1 MGNCENG
8 EGSRAAEG
16 SDSVMRRGGE
26 QSAIGLRTKLIG
38 LLTAVLV
45 VISAVFLVFTYDD
58 QARRAETDLLE
69 KSRVLVTEMDA
80 VWDFISLNQSV
91 INYTA
96 AGDYDYKG
104 LHCAIAGKSVAA
116 LFSEKSDYS
125 IRFTNLNP
133 RNIYNTPDAYEA
145 AAIEGF
151 LAEGG
156 PDEAW
161 GFETEEDQQVFRYVR
176 AMDVSEDCIEC
187 HGEPAGEIDAT
198 GYPKEG
204 WKAGDVA
211 GAVSVVV
218 PADTALSN
226 MRDAVVANMLF
237 FLAVVASMALII
249 YIVISRLITEPL
261 TALRSS
267 FSRVAGG
274 DAGSAAA
281 AGCPPTLSGLPGE
294 GALARADRG
303 VLYSSREVDGLIEQ
317 YHSMARRL
325 EELYGSLE
333 SQVAERTD
341 QLSRANAEL
350 ERQRRR
356 MEEIN
361 ERLARD
367 NQYKSDFLA
376 IVSHE
381 LRTPL
386 TSILAFADLLA
397 ASIDPDNAE
406 AARQL
411 EEIDKN
417 GAILL
422 EMVDNVL
429 ECARIQAGS
438 ETLNVELVDL
448 SDLVG
453 MVESAMEPVARKKD
467 VAFSMRVDPDVPLIM
482 GDWEKLRRVL
492 ANLTS
497 NAVKFTEPGG
507 AVTVRVRAEAACPA
521 GMAAAPGKGR
531 AVASGE
537 GRTAASGGG
546 RAVVLEVADTGIGIP
561 AEAQELIFERFRQE
575 NMSTVR
581 RYGGSGLG
589 LSLVKDLVAMMGGA
603 VSVESEPGRGSR
615 FSVVLPLEEEDV
627 HD

>member
-1 MGNCENG
+1 ML
-8 EGSRAAEG
+8 RDAKQ
-16 SDSVMRRGGE
+16 VKV
-26 QSAIGLRTKLIG
+26 GLRTKLIG
-38 LLTAVLV
+38 LLSAVLV
-45 VISAVFLVFTYDD
+45 LLSAVFLLFTYDD
-58 QARRAETDLLE
+58 QSRRAETDLLE

-80 VWDFISLNQSV
+80 MWDFISLNQNV

-96 AGDYDYKG
+96 DGEYDCKG

-145 AAIEGF
+145 AAIESF
-151 LAEGG
+151 LADGG
-156 PDEAW
+156 TDEAW
-161 GFETEEDQQVFRYVR
+161 GYETEDGQPVFRYVR
-176 AMDVSEDCIEC
+176 AMDVSDNCIEC
-187 HGEPAGEIDAT
+187 HGTPAGEIDAT

-204 WKAGDVA
+204 WSTGDVA

-218 PADTALSN
+218 PANATLEA
-226 MRDAVVANMLF
+226 MRDAIVGNMVF
-237 FLAVVASMALII
+237 FLAVVAAMALII
-249 YIVISRLITEPL
+249 YVVISRLITEPL
-261 TALRSS
+261 TELQSS
-267 FSRVAGG
+267 FSRVAG
-274 DAGSAAA
+274 AAA
-281 AGCPPTLSGLPGE
+281 PADSGADGEGEGRPAAALQGLPVRGT
-294 GALARADRG
+294 LAAADRG
-303 VLYSSREVDGLIEQ
+303 VLYSSREIDGLIEQ

-333 SQVAERTD
+333 SQVAERTE

-356 MEEIN
+356 VEEIN
-361 ERLARD
+361 EQLSRD

-397 ASIDPDNAE
+397 QSIDPADRQ

-438 ETLNVELVDL
+438 ETLNLELIDL
-448 SDLVG
+448 NDVVG
-453 MVESAMEPVARKKD
+453 MVDSATAPVAAKKG
-467 VAFSMRVDPDVPLIM
+467 VAFETRVDYDVPLIM
-482 GDWEKLRRVL
+482 GDWEKMRRVL

-497 NAVKFTEPGG
+497 NAVKFTDAGG
-507 AVTVRVRAEAACPA
+507 RVSVRVRRGRMPDGGPEAAT
-521 GMAAAPGKGR
+521 MAAGTGPGGP
-531 AVASGE
+531 
-537 GRTAASGGG
+537 
-546 RAVVLEVADTGIGIP
+546 AVVVEVADTGIGIP
-561 AEAQELIFERFRQE
+561 PEAQRLIFERFRQE

-589 LSLVKDLVAMMGGA
+589 LSLVKDLVAMMGGT
-603 VSVESEPGRGSR
+603 VSVESEPGAGSV
-615 FSVVLPLEEEDV
+615 FTVAIPVDEEDI

>member
-274 DAGSAAA
+274 DAGAAAA

-429 ECARIQAGS
+429 ECAHSGRLGDAECGTDRS
-438 ETLNVELVDL
+438 ERF
-448 SDLVG
+448 G
-453 MVESAMEPVARKKD
+453 GYGGIGHGA
-467 VAFSMRVDPDVPLIM
+467 
-482 GDWEKLRRVL
+482 
-492 ANLTS
+492 
-497 NAVKFTEPGG
+497 GG
-507 AVTVRVRAEAACPA
+507 AQEGRGLLHARRSGCAAYHGRLGEAAPCAREPDEQRREVHRA
-521 GMAAAPGKGR
+521 RRRGYGARARRGGLPGRDGR
-531 AVASGE
+531 RTRQGSR
-537 GRTAASGGG
+537 GRIRRGANRCVG
-546 RAVVLEVADTGIGIP
+546 RGP
-561 AEAQELIFERFRQE
+561 R
-575 NMSTVR
+575 
-581 RYGGSGLG
+581 
-589 LSLVKDLVAMMGGA
+589 GGA
-603 VSVESEPGRGSR
+603 RGG
-615 FSVVLPLEEEDV
+615 
-627 HD
+627 

>member
-274 DAGSAAA
+274 DAGAAAA

-386 TSILAFADLLA
+386 TSILAFVDLWE
-397 ASIDPDNAE
+397 ASGEQHSRESRECFEKIK
-406 AARQL
+406 RQSHV
-411 EEIDKN
+411 
-417 GAILL
+417 LL
-422 EMVDNVL
+422 EMVNNVL
-429 ECARIQAGS
+429 DMVR
-438 ETLNVELVDL
+438 
-448 SDLVG
+448 
-453 MVESAMEPVARKKD
+453 VESGTLEIADDVIDAVDFAATVMAPIEPLAAQRGVGTACE
-467 VAFSMRVDPDVPLIM
+467 VSPAVPLVRS
-482 GDWEKLRRVL
+482 DWAQLEKIVG
-492 ANLTS
+492 NLLS
-497 NAVKFTEPGG
+497 NAVKFTDAGG
-507 AVTVRVRAEAACPA
+507 RVRLAIDFDE
-521 GMAAAPGKGR
+521 
-531 AVASGE
+531 VASML
-537 GRTAASGGG
+537 
-546 RAVVLEVADTGIGIP
+546 VLSVSDDGIGIAP
-561 AEAQELIFERFRQE
+561 DRLEGIFDRFVQADASISRKY
-575 NMSTVR
+575 R
-581 RYGGSGLG
+581 GSGLG
-589 LSLVKDLVAMMGGA
+589 LSLVKKTAEALGGSVA
-603 VSVESEPGRGSR
+603 VESVLGQGSVFTVR
-615 FSVVLPLEEEDV
+615 VPVTVIDEEGLDEDF
-627 HD
+627 DCR

>member
-1 MGNCENG
+1 MGGSGGNCENE
-8 EGSRAAEG
+8 EGIGPPEG
-16 SDSVMRRGGE
+16 PGSVMARGGE
-26 QSAIGLRTKLIG
+26 KSTIGLRTKLIG

-45 VISAVFLVFTYDD
+45 IISAVFLVFTVNDE
-58 QARRAETDLLE
+58 ARRAETDLLE

-80 VWDFISLNQSV
+80 VWDFVSLNQNV

-133 RNIYNTPDAYEA
+133 RNIYNAPDAYEA

-151 LAEGG
+151 LADGDV
-156 PDEAW
+156 DEAW
-161 GFETEEDQQVFRYVR
+161 GYQTEDGQQVFRYVR
-176 AMDVSEDCIEC
+176 AMDVSADCIEC
-187 HGEPAGEIDAT
+187 HGEPAGEIDPT

-204 WKAGDVA
+204 WKTGDVA

-218 PADTALSN
+218 PATSALEN
-226 MRDAVVANMLF
+226 MRDAVVGNMLF
-237 FLAVVASMALII
+237 FLAVVVSMALII
-249 YIVISRLITEPL
+249 YVVISRLITEPL

-274 DAGSAAA
+274 SAEAGPAE
-281 AGCPPTLSGLPGE
+281 GRPPALSGLPGE
-294 GALARADRG
+294 GVLTRAERG

-333 SQVAERTD
+333 SQVAERTE
-341 QLSRANAEL
+341 QLSEANAEL
-350 ERQRRR
+350 ERQRRQV
-356 MEEIN
+356 EQIN

-397 ASIDPDNAE
+397 ASIDPDNTE

-438 ETLNVELVDL
+438 ETLNVELIDL

-467 VAFSMRVDPDVPLIM
+467 VAFSTRVEPDVPLIM

-507 AVTVRVRAEAACPA
+507 AVHVHVRTEPA
-521 GMAAAPGKGR
+521 GPRAAVSDAAGSGR
-531 AVASGE
+531 CGGSGA
-537 GRTAASGGG
+537 GRT
-546 RAVVLEVADTGIGIP
+546 VVLEVTDTGIGIP
-561 AEAQELIFERFRQE
+561 SEAQELIFERFRQE

-615 FSVVLPLEEEDV
+615 FTVVLPREEEDV

>member
-151 LAEGG
+151 LVEGG

-204 WKAGDVA
+204 WKVGDVA

-218 PADTALSN
+218 PADSALAN
-226 MRDAVVANMLF
+226 MRDAIVSNMVF
-237 FLAVVASMALII
+237 FLAVTAAMALII
-249 YIVISRLITEPL
+249 YVVLSRLITEPL
-261 TALRSS
+261 TELRAS
-267 FSRVAGG
+267 FSRVAGAGEEREAVG
-274 DAGSAAA
+274 DGRGGGPGGDGA
-281 AGCPPTLSGLPGE
+281 LRGLPERGSLPSAE
-294 GALARADRG
+294 RGAL
-303 VLYSSREVDGLIEQ
+303 YSTREVDGLIEQ

-333 SQVAERTD
+333 SQVAERTE
-341 QLSRANAEL
+341 QLRRANAEL
-350 ERQRRR
+350 ERQRERV
-356 MEEIN
+356 EEIN
-361 ERLARD
+361 EQLSRD

-386 TSILAFADLLA
+386 TSILAFADLLGQ
-397 ASIDPDNAE
+397 SMDPADEE

-438 ETLNVELVDL
+438 ETLNLELLDL
-448 SDLVG
+448 NDVVG
-453 MVESAMEPVARKKD
+453 MVESALAPVAAKKG
-467 VAFSMRVDPDVPLIM
+467 VAFATRVDYDVPLIRS
-482 GDWEKLRRVL
+482 DWEKLRRVL
-492 ANLTS
+492 ANLAS
-497 NAVKFTEPGG
+497 NAVKFTDRGG
-507 AVTVRVRAEAACPA
+507 AVTVRVRCDGVPGARVIEAA
-521 GMAAAPGKGR
+521 
-531 AVASGE
+531 
-537 GRTAASGGG
+537 
-546 RAVVLEVADTGIGIP
+546 VADTGIGIP

-589 LSLVKDLVAMMGGA
+589 LSLVKDLVAMLGGSVA
-603 VSVESEPGRGSR
+603 VESEPGQGSV
-615 FSVVLPLEEEDV
+615 FTVTLPVREEDI

>member
-1 MGNCENG
+1 MGR
-8 EGSRAAEG
+8 GSQG
-16 SDSVMRRGGE
+16 K
-26 QSAIGLRTKLIG
+26 IGLRTKLIG

-45 VISAVFLVFTYDD
+45 FISAVFLVFTCSE
-58 QARRAETDLLE
+58 QGRRAETDLLE

-80 VWDFISLNQSV
+80 MWDFISLNQNV

-96 AGDYDYKG
+96 DGSYDYKG

-116 LFSEKSDYS
+116 LFSGKSDYS

-145 AAIEGF
+145 AAIETF
-151 LAEGG
+151 LADDSV
-156 PDEAW
+156 DEAW
-161 GFETEEDQQVFRYVR
+161 GYETEDGQQVFRYVR
-176 AMDVSEDCIEC
+176 AMDVSDDCVEC

-204 WKAGDVA
+204 WKVGDVA

-218 PADTALSN
+218 PATSALES

-237 FLAVVASMALII
+237 FLAVVVSMAVII
-249 YIVISRLITEPL
+249 YVVISRLITEPL
-261 TALRSS
+261 TELRAS
-267 FSRVAGG
+267 FSRVADGR
-274 DAGSAAA
+274 ASASAAS
-281 AGCPPTLSGLPGE
+281 GVPPAFSGLSCD
-294 GALARADRG
+294 GALAPSERG

-317 YHSMARRL
+317 YHSMAQRL

-356 MEEIN
+356 VEEIN
-361 ERLARD
+361 EKLARD

-397 ASIDPDNAE
+397 GSIDPADAE

-438 ETLNVELVDL
+438 ESLNLELVDV

-453 MVESAMEPVARKKD
+453 MVESAMEPVARKKN
-467 VAFSMRVDPDVPLIM
+467 VAFSTRVDYDVPLIM

-492 ANLTS
+492 VNLAS
-497 NAVKFTEPGG
+497 NAVKFTDPGG
-507 AVTVRVRAEAACPA
+507 AVAVRVRLGTALEENA
-521 GMAAAPGKGR
+521 GAVAAADSALPATGGTPL
-531 AVASGE
+531 AAEGE
-537 GRTAASGGG
+537 RPAA
-546 RAVVLEVADTGIGIP
+546 RAVVLEVTDTGIGIP

-589 LSLVKDLVAMMGGA
+589 LSLVKDLVSMMGGA
-603 VSVESEPGRGSR
+603 VSVQSEPGHGSV
-615 FSVVLPLEEEDV
+615 FTVVLPVQEEDI
-627 HD
+627 HG